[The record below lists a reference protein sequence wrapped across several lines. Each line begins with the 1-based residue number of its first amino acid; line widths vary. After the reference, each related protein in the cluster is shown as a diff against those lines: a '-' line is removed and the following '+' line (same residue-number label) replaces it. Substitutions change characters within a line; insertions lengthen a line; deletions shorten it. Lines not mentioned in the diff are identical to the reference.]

1 MQKNDILEVEIISQG
16 CEGEGIAKPDGF
28 PLFIPGALKGET
40 CKIQVVKLTKTHG
53 FGKLLAVLAPSGNRT
68 VPPCPVYA
76 KCGGCSL
83 MHMDRKAQLAWK
95 QERVRDAFRHIG
107 GLEADV
113 AQTATDD
120 ATFRYRNKIQM
131 PVAAVQNGVA
141 AGFFAPRSH
150 RIVPASGC
158 LLQSEKTEK
167 IIGAVVKWMEENTVM
182 PYSEETHRGLVRH
195 IYVREG
201 DGEECMVSL
210 VTRSKTLPAEN
221 NLTEKM
227 RSLGVSTLLQNINPN
242 RTNVIL
248 GPETRIL
255 YGSGT
260 VIKTLGDLQFTVSH
274 HSFFQVNA
282 PMAEKLYEKGL
293 SLLGDISDKTVFDL
307 YCGIGSIS
315 LFLARKAKKVIG
327 VEIVPEAV
335 EDAKKNAAR
344 NGIKNAEFYAG
355 DAFAVTDK
363 LLQEGE
369 SAHIAVVDPPRK
381 GCSPELLD
389 TLLHMY
395 PEKILYISCNPATL
409 ARDVKFLTE
418 NGYRYGTVYPYDLFP
433 QTNHVESVVLLKRQ
447 DSTTKFALS
456 GK

>member
-16 CEGEGIAKPDGF
+16 CEGEGIAKPEGF
-28 PLFIPGALKGET
+28 PLFIPGAIEGET

-53 FGKLLAVLAPSGNRT
+53 FGKLLAVLTPSGNRT
-68 VPPCPVYA
+68 MPPCPVYT

-83 MHMDRKAQLAWK
+83 MHMNRKTQLAWK

-113 AQTATDD
+113 AQTVTDEN
-120 ATFRYRNKIQM
+120 AFRYRNKIQM
-131 PVAAVQNGVA
+131 PVAVAQNGVA

-167 IIGAVVKWMEENTVM
+167 IIGAVVKWMEENAVM
-182 PYSEETHRGLVRH
+182 PYSEETHRGLIRH

-221 NLTEKM
+221 KLTEKM

-248 GPETRIL
+248 GPQTRIL

-260 VIKTLGDLQFTVSH
+260 VTKTLGDLQFTVSH

-315 LFLARKAKKVIG
+315 LFLARKAQKVIG
-327 VEIVPEAV
+327 VEIVPEAI
-335 EDAKKNAAR
+335 EDAKKNAER
-344 NGIKNAEFYAG
+344 NGIDNAFFYTG
-355 DAFAVTDK
+355 DAFKVTEK
-363 LLQEGE
+363 LIKEGE
-369 SAHIAVVDPPRK
+369 TADIAVVDPPRK
-381 GCSPELLD
+381 GCSPDLLE
-389 TLLHMY
+389 TLLHMR

-409 ARDVKFLTE
+409 ARDVKLLTE
-418 NGYRYGTVYPYDLFP
+418 NGYSFGTVYPFDLFP
-433 QTNHVESVVLLKRQ
+433 QTSHVESVALL
-447 DSTTKFALS
+447 TLS
-456 GK
+456 N